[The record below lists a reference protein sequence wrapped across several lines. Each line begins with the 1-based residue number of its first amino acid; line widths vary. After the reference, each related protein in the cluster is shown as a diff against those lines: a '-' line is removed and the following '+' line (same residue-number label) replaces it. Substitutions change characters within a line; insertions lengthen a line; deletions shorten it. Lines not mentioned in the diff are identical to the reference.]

1 MFQVHLVLLLLQIQ
15 NRPFLLI
22 NYKSEILSAFDFL
35 KMMHVYACL
44 ALCYQK
50 ILGIHK
56 SKTNKFQWKILLM
69 AYFPLSSLD
78 EKIDL
83 SVGWILLIENR
94 CIFILIFQAPMLGM
108 LLQVLLWV
116 TRLVIKLIQ
125 YIAQIFQFT
134 KTKYDCSLKNANL
147 LDSISS
153 STSIMILTNFT
164 RKYCHV
170 WAL

>member
-56 SKTNKFQWKILLM
+56 SKTNKFQWKILLV

-78 EKIDL
+78 KKIDL
-83 SVGWILLIENR
+83 SVG
-94 CIFILIFQAPMLGM
+94 
-108 LLQVLLWV
+108 
-116 TRLVIKLIQ
+116 
-125 YIAQIFQFT
+125 
-134 KTKYDCSLKNANL
+134 
-147 LDSISS
+147 
-153 STSIMILTNFT
+153 
-164 RKYCHV
+164 
-170 WAL
+170 